1 MERLRL
7 ALGIPWSYV
16 DAISHDEPVVDSI
29 IDCVK
34 SVRSGTGTRIFEW
47 PSNLASGS
55 GDSDSSKPPPPSESS
70 CFPPVPHAAST
81 TFSSAEFSSGDTPV
95 SNILATS
102 VQPSHDIPVS
112 SRAAAPLT
120 SAREDHV
127 HGVKFTSHLPSF
139 MLLTPARIA
148 CWYSHLTAIQQI
160 ADYGHLGQHSEGNQ
174 SSLRKP
180 DDAFLILEDDVD
192 MEQDISE
199 RLRAVW
205 NVLPAG
211 WDIVFLGHCWSNE
224 SHHPALVEP
233 DALSSSA
240 PPVALHPSFAPKC
253 THAYADP
260 TATPVWATGNAPDT
274 VPPAW
279 PPDVQNQPQEPPQV
293 PMSQLTSEADIFFLT
308 QQTDTLHLLQSQ
320 VYQTSQDSAELTCC
334 IADQAAS
341 TFCLVYSASSSGNAA
356 TLSTGSVRPV
366 TVKIRK
372 PHMFLGKADD
382 VELFICEVK
391 ACVQLQRGTFL
402 TDVNKTLY
410 FSLYLKSDTAKSW
423 YNTVQINEPALL
435 TNFYSFI
442 RVFVKCFQTT
452 DLAAKYL
459 TKIETVQ
466 QTRSAASYANQF
478 LECLT
483 YLDWTKETK
492 LTQFNRGLKPDLLRT
507 LAITKRKSTL
517 DKWIAVIILAD
528 NNLFKIDQELK
539 RHGINRPAQTS
550 KSVQSN
556 TANSQSSAKEHRRK
570 NNLCVCCG
578 KGSHTFK
585 NCPRK
590 NPAMP
595 AFCYAGKA

>member
-1 MERLRL
+1 MTRTRRCLAVLVAIAFSLVSVSYHYTLSDGLLSPPSLTSLWPSQFPDSSPEQRLSGPPPQDALSSAARIYNQHNKVFGIFSRVLVVSRPSRVDRRATMERLRL

-81 TFSSAEFSSGDTPV
+81 TFSSADFSSGDTPV
-95 SNILATS
+95 SNTLATS
-102 VQPSHDIPVS
+102 VQPSHDIAVS

-211 WDIVFLGHCWSNE
+211 WDIVFLGASPLLSSVLHSLKGVTGHCWSNE

-253 THAYADP
+253 THAYAVNP
-260 TATPVWATGNAPDT
+260 ASARRLLYHLTY
-274 VPPAW
+274 PPFAY
-279 PPDVQNQPQEPPQV
+279 
-293 PMSQLTSEADIFFLT
+293 SRAL
-308 QQTDTLHLLQSQ
+308 
-320 VYQTSQDSAELTCC
+320 
-334 IADQAAS
+334 DQA
-341 TFCLVYSASSSGNAA
+341 
-356 TLSTGSVRPV
+356 
-366 TVKIRK
+366 
-372 PHMFLGKADD
+372 
-382 VELFICEVK
+382 
-391 ACVQLQRGTFL
+391 
-402 TDVNKTLY
+402 
-410 FSLYLKSDTAKSW
+410 
-423 YNTVQINEPALL
+423 
-435 TNFYSFI
+435 
-442 RVFVKCFQTT
+442 
-452 DLAAKYL
+452 LAWL
-459 TKIETVQ
+459 
-466 QTRSAASYANQF
+466 
-478 LECLT
+478 
-483 YLDWTKETK
+483 
-492 LTQFNRGLKPDLLRT
+492 
-507 LAITKRKSTL
+507 
-517 DKWIAVIILAD
+517 
-528 NNLFKIDQELK
+528 
-539 RHGINRPAQTS
+539 
-550 KSVQSN
+550 VQSN
-556 TANSQSSAKEHRRK
+556 RLKAFSIVPSLVVQH
-570 NNLCVCCG
+570 
-578 KGSHTFK
+578 KGSGSDIDEGERGTGSRWRDPLEHSIL
-585 NCPRK
+585 
-590 NPAMP
+590 
-595 AFCYAGKA
+595 GI